1 MTHRAESRYPARLSY
16 VLKLRG
22 DATGATP
29 VGRLENVVTGRRVEF
44 RSANELLEAIA
55 HELDADAGDPPTE

>member
-22 DATGATP
+22 DATGEAL

-44 RSANELLEAIA
+44 RSAHELLDAIA
-55 HELDADAGDPPTE
+55 HEIDANAGDPPTE